1 MKKIAFIIHGKL
13 SAQSKLQQD
22 VLAAFRPGYELAFYL
37 TERPGHA
44 TELTLR
50 AIESGYTYII
60 CCGGDG
66 SLNECANGVMKA
78 GAKAADVQLG
88 VLPYGTGNDFIKT
101 VQSPKTV
108 AALKQAIDNGGKK
121 LIDLGHAWYTGT
133 DGQPVARYFI
143 NITDVGMGGVVAEKL
158 SRSKKMFGSTV
169 TYQYNI
175 ITTFFTYDK
184 QPVTVQAD
192 TFTYEGRV
200 MNFVVANGIW
210 FGSGLG
216 VSPDSDVTDGLLN
229 VIVLGDVGTADYF
242 KNLSKVKK
250 AEKVMHPE
258 VKYMTA
264 RELTVQSSI
273 GPISIDM
280 DGEFVGYSPLKI
292 KAVHKA
298 LWFITG

>member
-1 MKKIAFIIHGKL
+1 MKKIAFIIHGRLK
-13 SAQSKLQQD
+13 AQGRLQQEALSTFQPD
-22 VLAAFRPGYELAFYL
+22 YQVSFLL
-37 TERPGHA
+37 TERSGHA
-44 TELTLR
+44 TELTMR
-50 AIESGYTYII
+50 AVEQGCTHII

-66 SLNECANGVMKA
+66 SLNECANGLMQC
-78 GAKAADVQLG
+78 GDKAADVQLG

-101 VQSPKTV
+101 IQSPKTM
-108 AALKQAIDNGGKK
+108 AALKQAIDKGGKK

-133 DGQPVARYFI
+133 DGQPVNRYFI
-143 NITDVGMGGVVAEKL
+143 NITDIGMGGVVAEKL
-158 SRSKKMFGSTV
+158 SRSSKMFGSTV
-169 TYQYNI
+169 TYQYSI
-175 ITTFFTYDK
+175 ISTFFTYQK
-184 QPVTVQAD
+184 QPIKVQAD
-192 TFTYEGRV
+192 SFKYEGRV
-200 MNFVVANGIW
+200 MNFVIANGIW

-216 VSPDSDVTDGLLN
+216 VSPDSDVCDGLLN
-229 VIVLGDVGTADYF
+229 VIALGDVGTADYF

-264 RELTVQSSI
+264 REVNVESSL

-280 DGEFVGYSPLKI
+280 DGEFVGYSPLKV